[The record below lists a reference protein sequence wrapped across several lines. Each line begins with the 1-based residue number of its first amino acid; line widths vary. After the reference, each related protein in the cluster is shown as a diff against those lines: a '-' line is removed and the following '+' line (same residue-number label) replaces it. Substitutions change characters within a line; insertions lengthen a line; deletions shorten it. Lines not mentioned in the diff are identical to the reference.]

1 MSLNSIFSRDPTLS
15 HEVSPLTQLSQTV
28 NPTEAFAR
36 HHAPPTR
43 SASPR
48 PDCSLTL
55 TPSKPISIS
64 RTPVPDS
71 SPPESFC
78 GLCTYVPT
86 ITGID
91 ASSLSILDLRWW
103 QTRAKDFFPSTLAPR
118 DFHHEFRALHS
129 SEASS
134 RGDPAANLVEP
145 VTLSL
150 LSPDALA
157 LGEKQ
162 VQNRCDFLRWKEIKR
177 SFPKQKVAD
186 EHGLAS
192 SLPFCNSKDQSKEL
206 PMQQQRPYPA
216 TLEEG
221 H

>member
-1 MSLNSIFSRDPTLS
+1 MSTS
-15 HEVSPLTQLSQTV
+15 
-28 NPTEAFAR
+28 
-36 HHAPPTR
+36 
-43 SASPR
+43 
-48 PDCSLTL
+48 
-55 TPSKPISIS
+55 
-64 RTPVPDS
+64 
-71 SPPESFC
+71 
-78 GLCTYVPT
+78 VPT
-86 ITGID
+86 IIGID
-91 ASSLSILDLRWW
+91 PSSLSVLDLPWW
-103 QTRAKDFFPSTLAPR
+103 QTHARNFFPSTLAPR

-157 LGEKQ
+157 HGEKQ
-162 VQNRCDFLRWKEIKR
+162 VQNRCDFLKWKEIKR
-177 SFPKQKVAD
+177 AFPKQRVAD

-206 PMQQQRPYPA
+206 PMQQQHPYPA
-216 TLEEG
+216 TLEEV